1 MGCHGPNSPCAA
13 AAKAA
18 KMTQGARPVR
28 QEPQRTVVTPA
39 ARKQVEFRSRMKY
52 AAKK

>member
-1 MGCHGPNSPCAA
+1 MGCSSCGP

-18 KMTQGARPVR
+18 YASKMGSGARPVR